1 MSAFIVD
8 KSTMQAVVSAICG
21 RSFYGQIIPRFLNF
35 PTEVEGTS
43 TRIGR
48 GLYALNINAVSQRY
62 PRAGDNLPG
71 PRGAAGLAATFKGA
85 PPSRQMT
92 PTPDLIRGLKA
103 LRCLIYQ
110 CGEGTVPDMAE
121 YAEMEQAAGAI
132 AQEIVARLPEYD
144 AAPWG

>member
-8 KSTMQAVVSAICG
+8 KSTMQAVVTAICG
-21 RSFYGQIIPRFLNF
+21 RSFYGQIIPRFLGF
-35 PTEVEGTS
+35 STDTMDTS

-48 GLYALNINAVSQRY
+48 GLYALNINAVTQRY
-62 PRAGDNLPG
+62 GGPVSDLPG
-71 PRGAAGLAATFKGA
+71 PSNPERTAKTFRG
-85 PPSRQMT
+85 PDPSRQMT
-92 PTPDLIRGLKA
+92 PTPELIRGLKA

-110 CGEGTVPDMAE
+110 CAEGTVPDMAE
-121 YAEMEQAAGAI
+121 YAELEQAAGAI